1 MKNEYPYV
9 AFFVSGVEMEVVN
22 TETEYRWAIELILT
36 GAYASKGSYIIR
48 TIMKFEEEWR
58 DIQIAT
64 CH

>member
-1 MKNEYPYV
+1 
-9 AFFVSGVEMEVVN
+9 MEVVN